1 MKSFLPLAVVA
12 ATLALTGCNS
22 TSGSAPAAG
31 TQTAAAASQRVKLS
45 RAEILSTY
53 PGKTLRSS
61 DHTITFNSDGSTWRN
76 STGQS
81 GTYTVTDDG
90 VISLQGGL
98 NLRLAVYKDGNRYY
112 HRNVV
117 SSQGGYY
124 SI

>member
-1 MKSFLPLAVVA
+1 MKAILPLAVIA
-12 ATLALTGCNS
+12 ASLALTGCNS

-31 TQTAAAASQRVKLS
+31 SAATAASTQRVKLS
-45 RAEILSTY
+45 RAEILATY

-61 DHTITFNSDGSTWRN
+61 DHSITFNSDGNTWRN

-90 VISLQGGL
+90 VITLKGGL
-98 NLRLAVYKDGNRYY
+98 NLRLAVYKEGNRYY

-117 SSQGGYY
+117 SGQGGFY